1 MDGLFMRKL
10 IAALIVLWASP
21 VTANESPWTISLE
34 TGAVWQSRNDV
45 RIPGDDGTQYSIADI
60 AGEGPFLFY
69 RLEYFL
75 NLAERKQLRFLVA
88 PFRFTK
94 SGVPNK
100 DIFYVDESFSAG
112 QKTKF
117 TYQFN
122 SYRLSYRYLYKNT
135 SDWDLWLGGT
145 LKIRDAEIA
154 VQQGNVK
161 ARDSNVGLVPLFN
174 LYSDYQLNN
183 KWRFIVDLDGLV
195 GPQGRAIDLGLKLHY
210 DMDKHWYL
218 GAGYRTL
225 EGGADN
231 DKVYN
236 FAWFNYALLSIG
248 YSH

>member
-1 MDGLFMRKL
+1 ML
-10 IAALIVLWASP
+10 LWAGA
-21 VTANESPWTISLE
+21 VAANEPPWMINLE

-45 RIPGDDGTQYSIADI
+45 RIPGDSGTQYSIADI
-60 AGEGPFLFY
+60 AGEGPFQFY
-69 RLEYFL
+69 RLEYFY
-75 NLAERKQLRFLVA
+75 NLGKRKQLRFLVA

-122 SYRLSYRYLYKNT
+122 SYRLSYRYLYKYT
-135 SDWDLWLGGT
+135 LDWRLWLGGT
-145 LKIRDAEIA
+145 VKIRDAEIA

-161 ARDSNVGLVPLFN
+161 ARDSNVGFVPLFN
-174 LYSDYQLNN
+174 LYSDYQLND
-183 KWRFIVDLDGLV
+183 KWRFIADFDGLV

-210 DMDKHWYL
+210 DIDKHWYL

-236 FAWFNYALLSIG
+236 FAWFNYALVSIG
-248 YSH
+248 YRH